1 MLAEVLTRLAL
12 RGRAVH
18 GAGTCGGWGVGPNVL
33 SLVLIQHTPMHPPC
47 PNAQTTVV
55 AIEALTRFREAVP
68 FDGVQD
74 LHIQIK
80 SFKKALHVEWD
91 IDENNA
97 YQLRS
102 AKVWSSGADRKST
115 WKWHWR

>member
-12 RGRAVH
+12 RGQSCPWCWYPWR
-18 GAGTCGGWGVGPNVL
+18 GGVGPNVL
-33 SLVLIQHTPMHPPC
+33 SLVLIQHTPTHSPC

-74 LHIQIK
+74 LHVQIK
-80 SFKKALHVEWD
+80 SSKKALHVEWD
-91 IDENNA
+91 IDEKNA

-115 WKWHWR
+115 RK